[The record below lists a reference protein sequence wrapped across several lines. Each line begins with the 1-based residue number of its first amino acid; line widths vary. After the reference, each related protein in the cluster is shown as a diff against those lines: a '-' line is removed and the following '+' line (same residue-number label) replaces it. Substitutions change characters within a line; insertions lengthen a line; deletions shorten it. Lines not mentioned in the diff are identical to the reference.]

1 MSVTLYDNSLL
12 KKIKSWSNNTQ
23 LTITGPSETRRLFE
37 TMADKSDDSPIKL
50 PLIAI
55 TRNDGF
61 EIQNISK
68 RPLSKNG
75 IRLDANYDKIKTL
88 GAIPITIN
96 YQVDVYTRYEEQ
108 AQEFARNLVFNFIN
122 YPKFQVTLPYNGEN
136 YIHDANITLATTV
149 EDNSNIPERLIPGQF
164 TRLTFNISIED
175 AYLFDIRIRDN
186 LHIDCTFVDPQD
198 NILFDCKTEK

>member
-1 MSVTLYDNSLL
+1 MYEKTIDIFLNNLWRIRPFIDKFYSKLL
-12 KKIKSWSNNTQ
+12 SKIKSWSNSTQ

-37 TMADKSDDSPIKL
+37 TMADKSDDNPIKL

-88 GAIPITIN
+88 GKKSCI
-96 YQVDVYTRYEEQ
+96 
-108 AQEFARNLVFNFIN
+108 
-122 YPKFQVTLPYNGEN
+122 
-136 YIHDANITLATTV
+136 
-149 EDNSNIPERLIPGQF
+149 
-164 TRLTFNISIED
+164 
-175 AYLFDIRIRDN
+175 
-186 LHIDCTFVDPQD
+186 
-198 NILFDCKTEK
+198 